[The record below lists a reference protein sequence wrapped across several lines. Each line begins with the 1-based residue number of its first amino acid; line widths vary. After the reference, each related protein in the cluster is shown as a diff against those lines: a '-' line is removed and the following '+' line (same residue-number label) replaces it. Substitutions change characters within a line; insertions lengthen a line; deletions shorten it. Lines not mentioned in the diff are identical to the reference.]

1 MLATQPSFSPMDRG
15 RDGLMGKWGI
25 LMEARGGG
33 CTLCCM
39 SKETSLVKSTLI
51 QMSIGVQNV

>member
-1 MLATQPSFSPMDRG
+1 
-15 RDGLMGKWGI
+15 MGKWGI